1 MPKRQAVLHRFDKMH
16 GLGNDFLV
24 IDAREQPLVMTA
36 PLARALADRHRGIG
50 YDQLILLRASNVAD
64 LRLEIVNAD
73 GSPAEACGNATRCIV
88 VLTAAATIE
97 TDGGILHGTVDGTSV
112 EVTLDPPR
120 TDWADI
126 PLAYPMDTAALP
138 MGWDE
143 LGSPAAINVG
153 NPHLVFFV
161 DAIDEERLAILGPVI
176 EHDPAFPERININL
190 AVTQPD
196 GSITLRTFERGAG
209 LTEACGTGA
218 CATAVAAIMARRA
231 RSPVTVHM
239 TGGDLVI
246 AWAPGEKIRMT
257 GPATHVFSGEI
268 DLDALLS
275 GSGA

>member
-1 MPKRQAVLHRFDKMH
+1 MH

-24 IDAREQPLVMTA
+24 IDAREQPVVMTA

-88 VLTAAATIE
+88 ALTGAETIE
-97 TDGGILHGTVDGTSV
+97 TDGGILHGMVDGTSV
-112 EVTLDPPR
+112 EVTLEPPR

-143 LGSPAAINVG
+143 LGSPAAVNIG

-161 DAIDEERLAILGPVI
+161 DAIDEQRLAILGPVI
-176 EHDPAFPERININL
+176 EHDPAFPERINVNL
-190 AVTQPD
+190 AVGQAD
-196 GSITLRTFERGAG
+196 GSIALRTFERGAG

-231 RSPVTVHM
+231 RTPVTVHM
-239 TGGDLVI
+239 KGGDLVI

-275 GSGA
+275 GSSLFGSGA

>member
-1 MPKRQAVLHRFDKMH
+1 
-16 GLGNDFLV
+16 
-24 IDAREQPLVMTA
+24 
-36 PLARALADRHRGIG
+36 
-50 YDQLILLRASNVAD
+50 
-64 LRLEIVNAD
+64 
-73 GSPAEACGNATRCIV
+73 
-88 VLTAAATIE
+88 
-97 TDGGILHGTVDGTSV
+97 
-112 EVTLDPPR
+112 
-120 TDWADI
+120 
-126 PLAYPMDTAALP
+126 
-138 MGWDE
+138 
-143 LGSPAAINVG
+143 
-153 NPHLVFFV
+153 
-161 DAIDEERLAILGPVI
+161 
-176 EHDPAFPERININL
+176 L

-268 DLDALLS
+268 DLDAFLS